1 MPPAIVLSSA
11 PPVIRVYEKRHEAK
25 FPDDATEKV
34 LCKFRAFGF
43 FDTPADNLSGEDVED
58 DIGKEEYSFHIGLEP
73 RDVPTP
79 HLIRAGCHQFWRLAV
94 PCWFPAFS
102 SGGGS

>member
-1 MPPAIVLSSA
+1 
-11 PPVIRVYEKRHEAK
+11 VYEKRHEAK

-34 LCKFRAFGF
+34 SCKFRAFGF

-79 HLIRAGCHQFWRLAV
+79 HLIRAGCD
-94 PCWFPAFS
+94 
-102 SGGGS
+102 